1 MKIKKNLVRFG
12 NSSGVIIDSIVKKS
26 LDLNQGDDVW
36 ITIKKAKKG
45 VKQWKRSMQHKKY
58 GVTKKLRK
66 N

>member
-45 VKQWKRSMQHKKY
+45 VKQ
-58 GVTKKLRK
+58 
-66 N
+66 